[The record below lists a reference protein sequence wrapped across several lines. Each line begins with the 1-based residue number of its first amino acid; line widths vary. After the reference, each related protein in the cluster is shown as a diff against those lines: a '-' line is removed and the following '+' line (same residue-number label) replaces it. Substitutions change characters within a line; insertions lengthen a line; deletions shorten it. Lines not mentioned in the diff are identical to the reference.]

1 MGNQDQTRVNQN
13 NCCVYKVK
21 ELMQEDEGKRLH
33 GYIRGGGL
41 DKNNI
46 KMDPKETRFVHVTDV
61 IWLRIGPN
69 KHDSELSVS

>member
-1 MGNQDQTRVNQN
+1 
-13 NCCVYKVK
+13 
-21 ELMQEDEGKRLH
+21 MQEDEGKRLH